1 MAYIVVW
8 NITSTWFQKF
18 VYDKGYELGGSAVE
32 LIVGQQ
38 ATAFR
43 ESVIVMGQVI
53 VGAMAASWVNVSSS
67 VQIATNSEGKPV
79 MLIDQLNGA
88 FPKILTMAF
97 VLLAWF
103 LMAKKNMSPI
113 KVLLLFVVI
122 AIVGNI
128 IGSDILF
135 GFGSLIG

>member
-1 MAYIVVW
+1 
-8 NITSTWFQKF
+8 
-18 VYDKGYELGGSAVE
+18 
-32 LIVGQQ
+32 
-38 ATAFR
+38 
-43 ESVIVMGQVI
+43 MGQVI

-113 KVLLLFVVI
+113 KVLLLFVGI